1 MDSQDVDVL
10 VSKIEIV
17 LKKFYIISTTFQDI
31 HHGNVNNK
39 RRRVIYLKNGCFLA
53 FFLICTIWTTAP
65 SDSALHFYF
74 LNPLHGLG
82 KVGRFVGAFFAIG
95 IFMILLHSL
104 SLLQQEKKAA
114 LAPVTDLRQM
124 LVRLRNPSPE
134 EIKRLIFF
142 MKLLSLLPWFNLFLT
157 VPLAAITAIGSI
169 ITAYEFNS
177 GFFLLLR
184 ILSCLVESL
193 VVFVPAA
200 HVFAAVHLL
209 AAQSSRY
216 LILRLDANFQ
226 KLSQIL
232 SQWCKKDR
240 WRLTRKVHTLL
251 IDLHNILN
259 EIRDHNLCIQH
270 FFRDALLC
278 IECVVSCLL
287 VFVLESN
294 TWYERFFLLLM
305 LVSVLVFLSFSSF
318 NAGCLFLRI
327 RSTARLLHSL
337 QGKIYTLE
345 SLSRHRSASVVVRN
359 KEDCH
364 LTDVIKA
371 KHQILRLIHRMSSPF
386 LKVGFTD
393 GDVDSFT
400 PMSVASSVSTIISMS
415 LMFLNAKY
423 SSV

>member
-1 MDSQDVDVL
+1 MAVL
-10 VSKIEIV
+10 VNKIETV
-17 LKKFYIISTTFQDI
+17 LKKNYIVSTTLQDI
-31 HHGNVNNK
+31 ENGIVDNK
-39 RRRVIYLKNGCFLA
+39 RRRVVYLKNGCFFA
-53 FFLICTIWTTAP
+53 FFLISITWTVAP

-82 KVGRFVGAFFAIG
+82 KIGRFVAAFFAIG
-95 IFMILLHSL
+95 IVMIFLHSL

-114 LAPVTDLRQM
+114 LAPVTDLRKM

-134 EIKRLIFF
+134 ETKRLIFF

-157 VPLAAITAIGSI
+157 IPLASITVIGSI
-169 ITAYEFNS
+169 ITAYEYNCI
-177 GFFLLLR
+177 FFLLLR

-193 VVFVPAA
+193 VVYVPAA
-200 HVFAAVHLL
+200 HVFAVVHLL
-209 AAQSSRY
+209 TAQSSRY
-216 LILRLDANFQ
+216 FILRLDANFH

-240 WRLTRKVHTLL
+240 SRLTRKVDTSLL
-251 IDLHNILN
+251 DLHNILN
-259 EIRDHNLCIQH
+259 EIRDHNLCIKY
-270 FFRDALLC
+270 FLRDALLC
-278 IECVVSCLL
+278 IECVISCLL

-294 TWYERFFLLLM
+294 AWYERFFLLLM
-305 LVSVLVFLSFSSF
+305 LVSVLVLLSFSSF
-318 NAGCLFLRI
+318 NAGYLFLKI
-327 RSTARLLHSL
+327 RSTARLLHFL
-337 QGKIYTLE
+337 QEKIYIFQ
-345 SLSRHRSASVVVRN
+345 SVSRHRSASVLVRN

-364 LTDVIKA
+364 LNDVIKA

-400 PMSVASSVSTIISMS
+400 PMSVASSVSTIVSTS